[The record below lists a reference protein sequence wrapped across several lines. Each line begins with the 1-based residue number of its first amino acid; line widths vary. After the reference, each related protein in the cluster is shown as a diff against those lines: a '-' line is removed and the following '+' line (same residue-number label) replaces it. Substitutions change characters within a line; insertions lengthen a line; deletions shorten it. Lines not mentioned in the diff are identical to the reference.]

1 MSPRN
6 RRLLAV
12 GAIASLL
19 GVVAGAAELIAGTVS
34 WAGNKNDPVTLGW
47 VTVGLGVALGAAAA
61 LASRSRR
68 PEAQLGAAATL
79 LVVGLVGL
87 TTAGLAWLPAAVAAL
102 VAWTIVV
109 RRGPG
114 EATWGAVVRA
124 QWTPALVVVLAVVY
138 LAFGIVHGGAL
149 GLVGVLGAVATVACL
164 AVRHRSR
171 PLAAGV
177 LVVGAVPFAA
187 ATAWTVV
194 TPLTAAL
201 LLLIGLPFL
210 LDRTR
215 TTTPPR
221 KTS

>member
-6 RRLLAV
+6 RRLLAI

-19 GVVAGAAELIAGTVS
+19 GVAAGVAELVAGTVS

-47 VTVGLGVALGAAAA
+47 VTVGLGVALGAATVLAA
-61 LASRSRR
+61 RSRR
-68 PEAQLGAAATL
+68 PEAQLAAAATL
-79 LVVGLVGL
+79 LVFGLVGL

-102 VAWTIVV
+102 VAWAIVV

-124 QWTPALVVVLAVVY
+124 QWTPALVVVLAAIY
-138 LAFGIVHGGAL
+138 LAFGIVDRGAL
-149 GLVGVLGAVATVACL
+149 GLLGVLGAVATVAAL

-201 LLLIGLPFL
+201 LLLIGLPFV

>member
-1 MSPRN
+1 MSPHN

-19 GVVAGAAELIAGTVS
+19 GIAAGAAELVAGTVS
-34 WAGNKNDPVTLGW
+34 WAGNKNDPVILGW
-47 VTVGLGVALGAAAA
+47 VTVGLGLAVGAATVLAA
-61 LASRSRR
+61 RSRG
-68 PEAQLGAAATL
+68 PAAHLAAAATL
-79 LVVGLVGL
+79 LVFGLLGL

-102 VAWTIVV
+102 VALALVV

-114 EATWGAVVRA
+114 ETTWGAVVRA
-124 QWTPALVVVLAVVY
+124 QWTPALVVILAAVY
-138 LAFGIVHGGAL
+138 LAFGIVDRGAVGLL
-149 GLVGVLGAVATVACL
+149 GILGAVATVAAL
-164 AVRHRSR
+164 AVRRRSR

-187 ATAWTVV
+187 ATAWTLV

-210 LDRTR
+210 LDRTHPA
-215 TTTPPR
+215 TPPR
-221 KTS
+221 KSS